1 MMLVVVGTILVF
13 IFRHSI
19 KTVLKTIVTWLLT
32 YFCPSGSLLVLSWI
46 LAGFC
51 FKFFFTLVFVLRHL
65 VENYFFSRCTDCEF
79 SVHRGEETSGDGE
92 RSSDKTRPTFGTFI
106 LCAMDG
112 KNAEDATSK
121 GFEQP
126 HSIEEVC
133 GDWNLR
139 CSVTSLTHLN

>member
-51 FKFFFTLVFVLRHL
+51 FKFFLLWFSFWDIQLKIT
-65 VENYFFSRCTDCEF
+65 FFSRCTDCEF
-79 SVHRGEETSGDGE
+79 SVYRGEETSGDGE

-112 KNAEDATSK
+112 KNAADATSK

-126 HSIEEVC
+126 HSIKEVC

-139 CSVTSLTHLN
+139 CFVTSLTHLN